1 MRNYATKIYEY
12 KDQATGCRVVKAQ
25 TTYAGKTVN
34 AFAKCDPTDTY
45 DKEFGEKVANKRLDI
60 KIAKKR
66 AASFRRKAQTCQELI
81 DFYKHEVQRLRKTK
95 ETAEI
100 MASDRAAEVV
110 DLEAELLELLKNA

>member
-1 MRNYATKIYEY
+1 MRNYATNIYEY
-12 KDQATGCRVVKAQ
+12 KDHATGCMVVKAQ

-45 DKEFGEKVANKRLDI
+45 DKKFGEKVANKRLDI

-95 ETAEI
+95 EMAEI

-110 DLEAELLELLKNA
+110 DLETELLELLKNA

>member
-1 MRNYATKIYEY
+1 MRNYATNIYEY
-12 KDQATGCRVVKAQ
+12 KDQATGCMVVKAQ
-25 TTYAGKTVN
+25 TMYAGKTVN
-34 AFAKCDPTDTY
+34 AFAKCDPIDTY

-66 AASFRRKAQTCQELI
+66 AASFRRKAQTCQEII
-81 DFYKHEVQRLRKTK
+81 DFYKQEIQRLQKTK

-100 MASDRAAEVV
+100 MASDRAVEVV